1 MTTKEEVDEAVKYRI
16 VVGDNG
22 TRRYYNNLCQL
33 HCEDG
38 PAVVYADNTKVWYQ
52 NGVLHRE
59 DGPAIERSNGATAWY
74 RNGVLHR
81 EDGPAVMRAGGSK
94 EWWQN
99 DLRHREDGPAVKCS
113 DGSEGW
119 FLRGVAYSKCEFAA
133 LSHEKRAC
141 A

>member
-1 MTTKEEVDEAVKYRI
+1 MTSEAEVYEALALRVVVDQHGIRKYFNAA
-16 VVGDNG
+16 G
-22 TRRYYNNLCQL
+22 Q
-33 HCEDG
+33 
-38 PAVVYADNTKVWYQ
+38 
-52 NGVLHRE
+52 LHRE
-59 DGPAIERSNGATAWY
+59 DGPAIWKPEGCFAWY
-74 RNGVLHR
+74 LYGRLHCVDGPAISEDDTLQWWR
-81 EDGPAVMRAGGSK
+81 EGQRHSTDGPAVIWDDGGK

-99 DLRHREDGPAVKCS
+99 DLRHREDGPAVVCS

>member
-1 MTTKEEVDEAVKYRI
+1 MSEQDVFDTLKYRI
-16 VVGDNG
+16 EVDKWG
-22 TRRYYNNLCQL
+22 TRHYCNSANQL
-33 HCEDG
+33 H
-38 PAVVYADNTKVWYQ
+38 
-52 NGVLHRE
+52 RIS
-59 DGPAIERSNGATAWY
+59 GPAIEWASGR
-74 RNGVLHR
+74 
-81 EDGPAVMRAGGSK
+81 K

-99 DLRHREDGPAVKCS
+99 DLRHREDGPAVVCS